1 MAIYSTFF
9 QQMKNIMVINYI
21 LPLGGSECVKL
32 RGATYFMGVGILLL
46 SAV

>member
-1 MAIYSTFF
+1 
-9 QQMKNIMVINYI
+9 MKSIMVLNYK

-32 RGATYFMGVGILLL
+32 RGASHFMGAGILIL